1 MLFRSLDICSG
12 PGFLGYI
19 LYRQGKINNLT
30 LADVN
35 SEVEPYINRTNEYNN
50 LKNVK
55 FILSNCFD
63 SISNENKF
71 DIIVSNPP
79 HFKTERPGG
88 YRNENEKL
96 ISLDINMGFHK
107 KFFKQAVNY
116 LKPNGKIILIEN
128 CDGVTENDIRE
139 MIGEEYG
146 IEYVE
151 YDSYGW
157 NGKSTFYTIILY
169 LL

>member
-1 MLFRSLDICSG
+1 
-12 PGFLGYI
+12 
-19 LYRQGKINNLT
+19 
-30 LADVN
+30 
-35 SEVEPYINRTNEYNN
+35 
-50 LKNVK
+50 
-55 FILSNCFD
+55 
-63 SISNENKF
+63 
-71 DIIVSNPP
+71 
-79 HFKTERPGG
+79 
-88 YRNENEKL
+88 
-96 ISLDINMGFHK
+96 MGFHK